1 MAKSTPH
8 PRKWE
13 AKGVNSRMYWK
24 SLYLQEVRIRPVE
37 AECHSLETEVAGNP
51 LSNLAYRTA
60 LDIVALQRYCGSA
73 HPLSTNL
80 TRGRVVGRPEVRRT
94 NTSHLSKISLSP
106 GTPARNRIRG
116 FTSGHFT
123 VCRNVSKWNRI
134 NAEALSSRG

>member
-73 HPLSTNL
+73 HPPIDESDS
-80 TRGRVVGRPEVRRT
+80 R
-94 NTSHLSKISLSP
+94 
-106 GTPARNRIRG
+106 A
-116 FTSGHFT
+116 
-123 VCRNVSKWNRI
+123 
-134 NAEALSSRG
+134 SSRPTGSQEDEHFSLEQNLSLPRNLIWSLFRQG